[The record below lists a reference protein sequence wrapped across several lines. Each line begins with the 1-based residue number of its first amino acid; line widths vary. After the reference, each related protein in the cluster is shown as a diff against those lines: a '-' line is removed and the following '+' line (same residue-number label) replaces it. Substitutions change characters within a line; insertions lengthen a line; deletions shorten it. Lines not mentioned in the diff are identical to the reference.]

1 MFKHL
6 ERTSSTGEKNKM
18 IDELQNTLSENDIV
32 TVWLASGGEIDIE
45 EEDVTFHED
54 ENKIEVDLEDSMGF
68 VNAEMIEAFWTP
80 ETPS

>member
-1 MFKHL
+1 
-6 ERTSSTGEKNKM
+6 M
-18 IDELQNTLSENDIV
+18 IEQLQDTLSKNDIV

-45 EEDVTFHED
+45 EEDVEFHED
-54 ENKIEVDLEDSMGF
+54 EEMIEINLENSMGF